1 MAEIRVLDKHTAEL
15 IAAGEVVERPAS
27 VAKELLE
34 NAIDAGAT
42 QITLSIVRGGIQQ
55 LQIADNGSGIEAEYI
70 DKAFVRH
77 ATSKIASAEDLGH
90 IQTLGFRGEAL
101 ASIASVARVEVLTR
115 TEADEYACCYRIEGG
130 EPQGMEPGARPR
142 GTTVTVNDLFY
153 NTPAR
158 MKFLKKDVSEGTF
171 VADIVLHEAL
181 SHPEIAFR
189 FLRDGKQQFMTPG
202 DGQLRSAAYAV
213 LGREFARDLLPLDG
227 DGGVYKVT
235 GLITPPRACRASRSA
250 QHFYVNGRYV
260 KNRTMMAALENAY
273 KGTLMQGKYPGA
285 ILRVDMPADLVDVN
299 VHPAKTEIRF
309 ARESDVFDAVYRTVR
324 AALAAPGSGEC
335 RFDLGHVAKE
345 NPQPAPQ
352 QTTLPGSAPAQSNPQ
367 RPAAAPAQSPQ
378 PQKHFN
384 TLSAAEYRAL
394 NKLTAPVPARTLPGT
409 SGVME
414 LNSVRAPFN
423 APSTPQFA
431 APAPHTAQEDLLDIL
446 PDLPEQ
452 QPKAEPAVTTASAQ
466 QPAPAQ
472 LENIES
478 PELPE
483 EEKSAT
489 GLSALPITHNDPTAQ
504 ADIPPEQTTFAPAPA
519 SLPLRV
525 VGEVF
530 KTYIITERNNELCLI
545 DKHAAHERILFEQLA
560 KDYGSVPSQMLLVP
574 VQVNLSA
581 EEKQALLAH
590 QELLQNSG
598 VEVDDYGGFTVVVR
612 AVPADV
618 PVDDVGDMVLELA
631 NHLLNGGRDALREK
645 TEWVL
650 HSIACRAAIKAGDRT
665 TTDEMLALAQKIMD
679 GSVPPFC
686 PHGRPCVL
694 KLTRKELEKQFG
706 RLV

>member
-77 ATSKIASAEDLGH
+77 ATSKITSAEDLGH
-90 IQTLGFRGEAL
+90 IHTLGFRGEAL

-235 GLITPPRACRASRSA
+235 GLVTPPRACRASRSA

-345 NPQPAPQ
+345 NSQPAPQ
-352 QTTLPGSAPAQSNPQ
+352 QTMLPGSAPAQSNPQ
-367 RPAAAPAQSPQ
+367 RPAVAPAQPPQ

-452 QPKAEPAVTTASAQ
+452 QPKAEPAVTTALAQ

-489 GLSALPITHNDPTAQ
+489 GLSALPITHNAPTAQ

>member
-90 IQTLGFRGEAL
+90 IRTLGFRGEAL

-235 GLITPPRACRASRSA
+235 GLVTPPRACRASRSA

-367 RPAAAPAQSPQ
+367 RPAVAPAQPPQ

-431 APAPHTAQEDLLDIL
+431 ASAPHTAQEDLLDIL

-452 QPKAEPAVTTASAQ
+452 QPKAEPAVTTALAQ

-504 ADIPPEQTTFAPAPA
+504 ADIPPEQTTFAPAPS